1 MLLVS
6 FQVNIQRPPHHQFG
20 TTAARESTCTE
31 LGILRVCFL
40 WVQEQ
45 SGKRQE
51 AERRLVAEQIEAE
64 RRTTEKYKSEL
75 EGKVQRERALAEAE
89 GRAREKRE
97 NEDVDRRY
105 SSCEIS
111 RLACC
116 QNERY

>member
-1 MLLVS
+1 MQYRGSKRFDVY
-6 FQVNIQRPPHHQFG
+6 
-20 TTAARESTCTE
+20 TAGNFM
-31 LGILRVCFL
+31 GIRRM
-40 WVQEQ
+40 QEQ

-64 RRTTEKYKSEL
+64 RRATEKYKSEL

-105 SSCEIS
+105 CSRQIS
-111 RLACC
+111 RLARC
-116 QNERY
+116 QNQWC